1 MMKNPSS
8 ESILRGIALL
18 CLAGVGVALV
28 SQYVFD
34 MQPCAWCVL
43 QRLILLAVA
52 AVCGLATAGW
62 RSARIHALGAALAA
76 ILSACGIAAAWY
88 QYTVAA
94 HLFSCDQ
101 TFADKFIAS
110 SGLDAALP
118 WLFGIYATCMDA
130 RVSVLGIEY
139 ALWALALFA
148 VCLALAAWALRRAR
162 RG

>member
-110 SGLDAALP
+110 SGWTPPCPGCSASMRP
-118 WLFGIYATCMDA
+118 
-130 RVSVLGIEY
+130 
-139 ALWALALFA
+139 
-148 VCLALAAWALRRAR
+148 AWTRA
-162 RG
+162 